1 MERRKPHQ
9 LYRWSSLKER
19 YSPCLQ
25 VTPSQLP
32 TSNFRKISQVK
43 DTLGCPKL
51 IGETDLNYDI
61 SPHGGRD
68 PMAVA
73 GGRNL
78 KEMDGLCFRNV
89 QI

>member
-1 MERRKPHQ
+1 M
-9 LYRWSSLKER
+9 ER

-25 VTPSQLP
+25 ATPSQLP

-51 IGETDLNYDI
+51 IGETDLIYGI
-61 SPHGGRD
+61 SPHGRRD
-68 PMAVA
+68 PMAVT
-73 GGRNL
+73 GGPNL
-78 KEMDGLCFRNV
+78 KGTDGLCFRNL